1 MLRRVIRWLPI
12 ALVIGG
18 ASAAVAAVWLDN
30 VGFCVPERRFLSDA
44 EKIQAAA
51 DYAARRGFRLNF
63 RVERED
69 GTGAEIMART
79 PVYPSAEELMAANPG
94 CCRMWSPEKAR
105 TEWLRHPEWADE
117 RRHRRPERSVVV
129 VDMAVPFTGPDG
141 ERRTATVRTN
151 LGVRSCGNVEP
162 RHLLKRVAQLTGKVR
177 LG

>member
-1 MLRRVIRWLPI
+1 MSRRIIRWCRV
-12 ALVIGG
+12 ALAAAG
-18 ASAAVAAVWLDN
+18 AGAVFAAVWLDGA
-30 VGFCVPERRFLSDA
+30 GFCFSERRFLSDA

-51 DYAARRGFRLNF
+51 DYAAKRGFRLNF

-79 PVYPSAEELMAANPG
+79 PVYPSAEEFMAANPG
-94 CCRMWSPEKAR
+94 CCRMWSPER
-105 TEWLRHPEWADE
+105 TEGLRHPEWVDE
-117 RRHRRPERSVVV
+117 PRHRRPERSVVV

-151 LGVRSCGNVEP
+151 LGVRSCGYVER
-162 RHLLKRVAQLTGKVR
+162 RHLLKRVAQAAGRVS